1 MSTTRRRI
9 ALLVVAL
16 VVVVSG
22 CQAPGATPPQAEA
35 GGPANQ
41 TEPGASTNQTTDPF
55 PIADPVNVSVEGAD
69 IDPNV
74 GLIYDRLRGLLGGDV
89 PAPER
94 VRSFNSTDEFGGSV
108 PGGTRLPS
116 RFFHVVGFET
126 DGIANGT
133 FTDRVGNGYTLGLGR
148 VAVYVSPNA
157 TREESEML
165 LAHELTH
172 YIQFQNDRQ
181 QQLAA
186 DLDLQTVD
194 GRYVLRSLLE
204 GTAVVTTD
212 AYLRQFGENGT
223 LNSPYYDTEQDLYPP
238 GHVGRWANSRYQIGT
253 DYVQDRIDSLDELPG
268 IYEDPP
274 TRSRELFDPDAGG
287 RPALAVSLAHDRERI
302 STNRLGAAFTRFGL
316 ESHLEPERAR
326 TVAAGFGTDSL
337 SQFESG
343 TDTDGNYVWVTRW
356 ESAADAE
363 RFDDAIADYFDARA
377 NQTEEGWRLS
387 HLGLHLELRTAGD
400 DTRAIVVGSDSFV
413 DTTVIGGRK
422 GAVSI
427 ESQ

>member
-9 ALLVVAL
+9 ALLTIAL
-16 VVVVSG
+16 AVVVSG
-22 CQAPGATPPQAEA
+22 CQAPGTTPPQAEA

-41 TEPGASTNQTTDPF
+41 TEPGASTNQTTEPF
-55 PIADPVNVSVEGAD
+55 PITDPVNVSVEGAD

-74 GLIYDRLRGLLGGDV
+74 GLIYDRLRALLGADV

-148 VAVYVSPNA
+148 VAAYVSPNA

-204 GTAVVTTD
+204 GTAVITTD

-253 DYVQDRIDSLDELPG
+253 DYVQNRIDSVEELSG
-268 IYEDPP
+268 IYQDPP

-287 RPALAVSLAHDRERI
+287 RPALAVSLAHARERI
-302 STNRLGAAFTRFGL
+302 SSDRLGAAFTRFGL
-316 ESHLEPERAR
+316 ESHLDPAR
-326 TVAAGFGTDSL
+326 TQGVVEGFGTDTL
-337 SQFESG
+337 YQFESG
-343 TDTDGNYVWVTRW
+343 TDTYGNYAWVTRW
-356 ESAADAE
+356 ETDVAAE
-363 RFDDAIADYFDARA
+363 RFDAAVSDYFDTRA
-377 NQTEEGWRLS
+377 NRTDGGWRLPE
-387 HLGLHLELRTAGD
+387 LGLGLDVRDAGE
-400 DTRAIVVGSDSFV
+400 DTRVLVVGSDSFV
-413 DTTVIGGRK
+413 DETVIDGRE

-427 ESQ
+427 ESE